1 MFSFT
6 VTRALKHTKHP
17 IFIKEL
23 FWKIQ
28 KKKGWDHSMGL
39 AVKAIELEIRD
50 HIYVQR
56 LYFAT
61 LKPSRGQA
69 MFQC

>member
-1 MFSFT
+1 
-6 VTRALKHTKHP
+6 
-17 IFIKEL
+17 
-23 FWKIQ
+23 
-28 KKKGWDHSMGL
+28 MGL

>member
-1 MFSFT
+1 
-6 VTRALKHTKHP
+6 
-17 IFIKEL
+17 
-23 FWKIQ
+23 
-28 KKKGWDHSMGL
+28 MGSQYGPCSQ
-39 AVKAIELEIRD
+39 AIELEIRD